1 MTSAKHPVPVHAV
14 SPQIGRIAR
23 LLHLD
28 PGEVQG
34 LEGIPDADLRILH
47 DQISKRLF
55 GDAQRQFARV
65 AALSKTIPG
74 PLAGVLAMKF
84 LPPVMAARV
93 SEMLDPAKARDLIG
107 RVSIDYLAEIALA
120 LDPVR
125 SKPVVQKLP
134 PEPIGKVAK
143 ALFARQEYA
152 AMAEF
157 VGTVTTEA
165 LMAAFEVATPH
176 DLLAVVP
183 LLEWNDNL
191 DVVIAQL
198 PHHKV
203 TQIATSLTPVEL
215 ADLAMALDPS
225 RMGPIVAAVPAD
237 VVAGIAAALFE
248 RQEYPGMARFVGVVT
263 PEMLHAALGV
273 ASGHDL
279 LAVVPLL
286 EWNDNLD
293 AVIAELKP
301 QQIKAIVHELNP
313 AQLAELAMVL
323 DPGRM
328 GPIVAAVPVGVVE
341 GIADALFER
350 GEYAGMA
357 RFVGVVTPEMVHA
370 VLRDL
375 PTAHVQPMVAELT
388 ADELAALALVLEPAA
403 LGPIVDYVPVAT
415 VAEIARVLF
424 GRGEYAGMARF
435 VGVVT
440 PEMLQAA
447 LGVASAQDLLAVV
460 PLLEWSAQ
468 IDAVVD
474 TLPDA
479 TLDGLFAEIA
489 GSEDWEA
496 AKVAFER
503 LSATAQE
510 RLFARFDRL
519 APDHQQ
525 RFLAAADAGELGP
538 AATKLLATRRN

>member
-1 MTSAKHPVPVHAV
+1 VHAV

-23 LLHLD
+23 LLHLE
-28 PGEVQG
+28 PSEIHGLQG
-34 LEGIPDADLRILH
+34 VPDADLRILH

-74 PLAGVLAMKF
+74 PLAGVLAEKF

-107 RVSIDYLAEIALA
+107 RVSVKYLAEIALA

-125 SKPVVQKLP
+125 SRPVVQQLP
-134 PEPIGKVAK
+134 AGPIGKVAK
-143 ALFARQEYA
+143 ELFSRHEYA

-191 DVVIAQL
+191 DVVVADL

-203 TQIATSLTPVEL
+203 TQIATALTPVEL

-225 RMGPIVAAVPAD
+225 RMGPIVAAVPAE
-237 VVAGIAAALFE
+237 VVAGIARALFE
-248 RQEYPGMARFVGVVT
+248 RGEYAGMARFVGVVT

-273 ASGHDL
+273 ASGRDL

-293 AVIAELKP
+293 TVIAELEP
-301 QQIKAIVHELNP
+301 AQVQAIVAELDAHEL
-313 AQLAELAMVL
+313 ADLAMVL
-323 DPGRM
+323 DPSRM
-328 GPIVAAVPVGVVE
+328 GPIVAAVPIETVE
-341 GIADALFER
+341 GIARTLFER
-350 GEYAGMA
+350 REYAGMA
-357 RFVGVVTPEMVHA
+357 RFVGVVTE
-370 VLRDL
+370 
-375 PTAHVQPMVAELT
+375 PMLH
-388 ADELAALALVLEPAA
+388 
-403 LGPIVDYVPVAT
+403 
-415 VAEIARVLF
+415 
-424 GRGEYAGMARF
+424 
-435 VGVVT
+435 
-440 PEMLQAA
+440 AA
-447 LGVASAQDLLAVV
+447 LGVATASDLLAIV
-460 PLLEWSAQ
+460 PLLEWNDR

-474 TLPDA
+474 ALPDS
-479 TLDGLFAEIA
+479 TLDALFTEIA
-489 GSEDWEA
+489 EGADWA
-496 AKVAFER
+496 AATAAFER
-503 LSATAQE
+503 LSPTAQH

-519 APDHQQ
+519 SAENQKVI
-525 RFLAAADAGELGP
+525 RAAADAGELGK
-538 AATKLLATRRN
+538 AAAALMDTVP

>member
-1 MTSAKHPVPVHAV
+1 VSPKKPPAPVHAV

-28 PGEVQG
+28 PSDVTG
-34 LEGIPDADLRILH
+34 LETIPDADLRILH
-47 DQISKRLF
+47 DQISKRMF

-65 AALSKTIPG
+65 AALSKSIPG
-74 PLAGVLAMKF
+74 PLAGVLAEKF

-107 RVSIDYLAEIALA
+107 RVSVKYLAEIALA

-125 SKPVVQKLP
+125 SKPVVQQLP

-143 ALFARQEYA
+143 ELFGRKEYA

-157 VGTVTTEA
+157 VGTVTTDA

-191 DVVIAQL
+191 DVVVAGL

-203 TQIATSLTPVEL
+203 TQIATSLTALEL

-225 RMGPIVAAVPAD
+225 RMGPIVAAVP
-237 VVAGIAAALFE
+237 VE
-248 RQEYPGMARFVGVVT
+248 T
-263 PEMLHAALGV
+263 
-273 ASGHDL
+273 
-279 LAVVPLL
+279 
-286 EWNDNLD
+286 
-293 AVIAELKP
+293 
-301 QQIKAIVHELNP
+301 
-313 AQLAELAMVL
+313 
-323 DPGRM
+323 
-328 GPIVAAVPVGVVE
+328 VE

-370 VLRDL
+370 VLTDL
-375 PTAHVQPMVAELT
+375 PTDHVQPMVAEL
-388 ADELAALALVLEPAA
+388 APVELADLALVLEPSA
-403 LGPIVDYVPVAT
+403 LGPIVEFVPVDT
-415 VAEIARVLF
+415 VAEIASELF
-424 GRGEYAGMARF
+424 ARGEYAGMARF

-440 PEMLQAA
+440 EPMLHAA
-447 LGVASAQDLLAVV
+447 LGVASAKDLLAVV
-460 PLLEWSAQ
+460 PLLEWNER

-479 TLDGLFAEIA
+479 TLDALFAEIA
-489 GSEDWEA
+489 GTADWDA

-503 LSATAQE
+503 LSAVAQQRLFDRFE
-510 RLFARFDRL
+510 RLSKANQAVVR
-519 APDHQQ
+519 
-525 RFLAAADAGELGP
+525 AAADAGELGP
-538 AATKLLATRRN
+538 AAAALMAGAS